1 MKVNVMEQHSD
12 PAYSRSVEQVVE
24 AYQTHPE
31 KGLSE
36 ERARSL
42 LNEHGEN
49 RLRTAP
55 RKSVLRML
63 MGQLNDAL
71 IYVLLAA
78 VVITLLMGEYIDGI
92 IILAVICINAVLGVV
107 QEIRAGNS
115 IEALRKLGTPRAVVK
130 RDGQLREIN
139 SEEVV
144 PGDLVVLDAGR
155 YVPADLRLTESAN
168 LQIDES
174 ALTGES
180 VAAVKDAETV
190 FTGESIPLGDRAN
203 MAYMSTLVTYGRGMG
218 IVTGTGNT
226 TEVGKIADY
235 LTGNESTETPLEK
248 RLSQLG
254 KTLGQAAVVVCVVI
268 FVISWFQGRDLTE
281 MFLTAVSLAVAS
293 IPEGLAAIVAIVL
306 SIGVTQM
313 AKQNAI
319 IRKLPAVET
328 LGSVNIVCSDKT
340 GTLTRNKMTVKEM
353 FTFSTGKQKVEEGR
367 GPVEEETLLAEAM
380 TLASDASLTAQGES
394 TGDPTEI
401 ALLHLADEL
410 GIQREALKAA
420 QPRVDERAFD
430 SDRKMM
436 STLHEKDG
444 GYVVYTKGAV
454 DNLILKCRYVAEH
467 GGLIPLTDTHKH
479 LLFQAVEEMS
489 GAALRT
495 LAVAYKISDHRI
507 PPDQMEENLAMIGI
521 VGMMDPPRDE
531 VKPSIRVAREAGIS
545 TVMITGDHKNTAI
558 AIARELGI
566 AEDISQ
572 AVTGTDL
579 DAMSEEE
586 LENRIS
592 DYRVFARVSPEHKV
606 NIVKALKAKGNIVSM
621 TGDGVN
627 DAPSLSAADIGVA
640 MGITGTDVAKNA
652 ADMILADDNFAT
664 IIRAIE
670 QGRNIY
676 NNIKKSV
683 VFLLA
688 SNVGEVVAMLVAIV
702 AGMPVPLIATQLLWI
717 NLVTDSLP
725 AIALGMDPGNPDVMR
740 ETPRSAGE
748 NFFSH
753 GAGKKVLFTGTLIG
767 LLTITAFWLGYDRLG
782 FSPFSSGVS
791 AEVHE
796 YARTMAFLTL
806 IACQL
811 IYSLS
816 FKHEHLSVFKTGLFS
831 NRYLVWAIVIGFGL
845 QLVVIFVPFLR
856 EAFRLRMINGEDWL
870 IVAGLGVLPLVASE
884 VRKFFYRLSKG
895 TAV

>member
-1 MKVNVMEQHSD
+1 M
-12 PAYSRSVEQVVE
+12 SV
-24 AYQTHPE
+24 Y
-31 KGLSE
+31 
-36 ERARSL
+36 
-42 LNEHGEN
+42 GEN
-49 RLRTAP
+49 RLKTAP
-55 RKSVLRML
+55 KKSVLRML
-63 MGQLNDAL
+63 LGQLNDAL

-78 VVITLLMGEYIDGI
+78 VVITLLMGEYIDGV

-115 IEALRKLGTPRAVVK
+115 IEALRKLGTPRAIVK
-130 RDGQLREIN
+130 RDGRQREID
-139 SEEVV
+139 SEELV

-180 VAAVKDAETV
+180 VATVKDAESV
-190 FTGESIPLGDRAN
+190 FTGEGIPLGDRSN

-218 IVTGTGNT
+218 LVTGTGNK

-235 LTGNESTETPLEK
+235 LTASETTETPLEK
-248 RLSQLG
+248 RLNQLG
-254 KTLGQAAVVVCVVI
+254 KTLGKAAVMVCVII
-268 FVISWFQGRDLTE
+268 FVISYFQGRDLTE

-306 SIGVTQM
+306 SIGVTKM

-340 GTLTRNKMTVKEM
+340 GTLTRNKMTVKEI
-353 FTFSTGKQKVEEGR
+353 FTFGSGKRKVGK
-367 GPVEEETLLAEAM
+367 GLVPSEEETLLATAM
-380 TLASDASLTAQGES
+380 TLASDASLTAEGES

-410 GIQREALKAA
+410 GLRREELRAG
-420 QPRVDERAFD
+420 QPRVDEQAFD

-436 STLHEKDG
+436 STLHQKEG
-444 GYVVYTKGAV
+444 EFVVYTKGAV
-454 DNLILKCRYVAEH
+454 DNLIVKCRYVAEH
-467 GGLIPLTDTHKH
+467 GSIIPLTDTHKH
-479 LLFQAVEEMS
+479 LLSQAVEEMS
-489 GAALRT
+489 GSALRT
-495 LAVAYKISDHRI
+495 LAVAYKVSDRRLA
-507 PPDQMEENLAMIGI
+507 PDEMEENLAMIGI
-521 VGMMDPPRDE
+521 TGMMDPPREE
-531 VKPSIRVAREAGIS
+531 VKPSIRIAKEAGIS
-545 TVMITGDHKNTAI
+545 TIMITGDHKNTAV

-566 AEDISQ
+566 AEDMSQ

-579 DAMSEEE
+579 DAMPPEE
-586 LENRIS
+586 LEKRIAG
-592 DYRVFARVSPEHKV
+592 YRVFARVSPEHKV
-606 NIVKALKAKGNIVSM
+606 NIVKALKAGGNIVSM

-652 ADMILADDNFAT
+652 ADMILGDDNFAT

-688 SNVGEVVAMLVAIV
+688 SNVGEVVAMWVAIV

-740 ETPRSAGE
+740 EKPRSAGE

-753 GAGKKVLFTGTLIG
+753 GAGQKILFTGTLIG
-767 LLTITAFWLGYDRLG
+767 LLTIAAFWLGYHRLG
-782 FSPFSSGVS
+782 FSPFSTGMPP
-791 AEVHE
+791 EVHE

-816 FKHEHLSVFKTGLFS
+816 FKHEHLSVFRTGLFS
-831 NRYLVWAIVIGFGL
+831 NRYLVWAILAGFGL

-856 EAFRLRMINGEDWL
+856 EAFRLRMIGGEDWL
-870 IVAGLGVLPLVASE
+870 MVAGLGALPLAASE
-884 VRKFFYRLSKG
+884 IRKLFSRLAAGVQPGLSKG
-895 TAV
+895 RCSLK

>member
-1 MKVNVMEQHSD
+1 MEEKSD
-12 PAYSRSVEQVVE
+12 PAHYSSIQQVAE
-24 AYQTHPE
+24 EYGTDPE
-31 KGLSE
+31 RGLSE
-36 ERARSL
+36 EKARHL
-42 LNEHGEN
+42 LSVYGEN
-49 RLRTAP
+49 KLRTAP
-55 RKSVLRML
+55 RKSVFRML
-63 MGQLNDAL
+63 LGQLNDAL

-78 VVITLLMGEYIDGI
+78 VVITMLMGEYIDGL
-92 IILAVICINAVLGVV
+92 IILAVVCINAVLGVV

-130 RDGQLREIN
+130 RDGRLREVN

-155 YVPADLRLTESAN
+155 YVPADLRLTEAAN

-180 VAAVKDAETV
+180 VAADKDAEAV
-190 FTGESIPLGDRAN
+190 FTAENIPLGDRVN
-203 MAYMSTLVTYGRGMG
+203 VAYMSTLVTYGRGLG
-218 IVTGTGNT
+218 IVTGTGNN

-235 LTGNESTETPLEK
+235 LTGNEATETPLEK

-254 KTLGQAAVVVCVVI
+254 KTLGKAAVVVCLII
-268 FVISWFQGRDLTE
+268 FAVSYFQGRDLTE

-340 GTLTRNKMTVKEM
+340 GTLTRNKMTVKEV
-353 FTFSTGKQKVEEGR
+353 FTFSSGTRKITEGLVPTDEEI
-367 GPVEEETLLAEAM
+367 LLAEAM

-394 TGDPTEI
+394 TGDPTEV
-401 ALLHLADEL
+401 ALLHLADDL
-410 GIQREALKAA
+410 GLQREALAAA

-436 STLHEKDG
+436 STLHRKEG
-444 GYVVYTKGAV
+444 GFVVYTKGAV
-454 DNLILKCRYVAEH
+454 DNLILKCRYIAEH
-467 GGLIPLTDTHKH
+467 GSLIPLTDTHKH
-479 LLFQAVEEMS
+479 LLFRAVEEMS

-495 LAVAYKISDHRI
+495 LAVAYKVSDRA
-507 PPDQMEENLAMIGI
+507 PDEMEENLAIIGI
-521 VGMMDPPRDE
+521 TGMMDPPRDE
-531 VKPSIRVAREAGIS
+531 VKPSIRVAKEAGIS
-545 TVMITGDHKNTAI
+545 TIMITGDHKNTAI

-579 DAMSEEE
+579 DAMPKEE
-586 LENRIS
+586 LENRIA

-606 NIVKALKAKGNIVSM
+606 NIVKALKARGNIVSM

-688 SNVGEVVAMLVAIV
+688 SNVGEVVAMFVAIV

-740 ETPRSAGE
+740 EKPRSAGE

-767 LLTITAFWLGYDRLG
+767 LLTIVAFWMGYNRLG
-782 FSPFSSGVS
+782 FSPFSSGIP

-796 YARTMAFLTL
+796 YARTMAFLTI

-816 FKHEHLSVFKTGLFS
+816 FKHEHLSVFKTRL
-831 NRYLVWAIVIGFGL
+831 NRYLVWAIVIGFAL

-856 EAFRLRMINGEDWL
+856 EAFRLRMIGGQDWL
-870 IVAGLGVLPLVASE
+870 VVAALGVLPLAASE
-884 VRKFFYRLSKG
+884 IRKLFTRSPG
-895 TAV
+895 A